1 MVIASYVAPT
11 AETPHEDEPI
21 LIADEIVVE
30 DTLIDRFI
38 EESKKEVKT
47 YEPYVITAYCPC
59 EKCCGVRTGIT
70 ASGTIATEGRTIA
83 VDTSLIPY
91 GTKIEIEGIDG
102 IFIAEDCGGAVK
114 GNKLDI
120 FFNSHEKAVEWGR
133 QIRNVYIRRD

>member
-1 MVIASYVAPT
+1 MIATCTMQT
-11 AETPHEDEPI
+11 AEIPSEEV
-21 LIADEIVVE
+21 LLMEDEIVSQDVLFDE
-30 DTLIDRFI
+30 FTGI
-38 EESKKEVKT
+38 EEPVEKVRIS
-47 YEPYVITAYCPC
+47 EPYVIAAYCQC

-83 VDTSLIPY
+83 VDTNLIQY

>member
-1 MVIASYVAPT
+1 MPT
-11 AETPHEDEPI
+11 IEIPSEEV
-21 LIADEIVVE
+21 LLMEDEIVSQDVLFDEFTEIKEAVE
-30 DTLIDRFI
+30 
-38 EESKKEVKT
+38 KVKT

-83 VDTSLIPY
+83 VDTNLIQY
-91 GTKIEIEGIDG
+91 GTKIEIEGVDG

-114 GNKLDI
+114 GNRLDM

>member
-30 DTLIDRFI
+30 DTLIDKF
-38 EESKKEVKT
+38 EFKV
-47 YEPYVITAYCPC
+47 YGPYVITAYCPC

-83 VDTSLIPY
+83 VDTTYIPY

-120 FFNSHEKAVEWGR
+120 FFNSHEKAVEWGK